1 MYSMLLIFALSG
13 FALVSAQSEATPN
26 PTIPTIPTS
35 TDGIPTIEG
44 ALVYDGPPVIG
55 YTGTPL
61 HRCSRARHW
70 ADDSYRSRW

>member
-1 MYSMLLIFALSG
+1 MYNTLLLSALSTLT
-13 FALVSAQSEATPN
+13 LVKAQSEATPN

-55 YTGTPL
+55 YTG
-61 HRCSRARHW
+61 RSRALRLEQ
-70 ADDSYRSRW
+70 STPG